1 MTNEIPEEIKQ
12 KIDDLHNKSE
22 FVVSWFAK
30 KYGKT
35 IFRLGT
41 LNKEGCRTWEQGGK
55 KYMCF
60 WDTVLERYTTC
71 IYPIITYRKARN

>member
-1 MTNEIPEEIKQ
+1 MIKRR
-12 KIDDLHNKSE
+12 KKKKMDRNKLME
-22 FVVSWFAK
+22 KTDFVVSLHVK
-30 KYGKT
+30 KFNRV
-35 IFRLGT
+35 IFRIGN

-71 IYPIITYRKARN
+71 IDPMITYRRGLN

>member
-30 KYGKT
+30 NMTKQFLDLVT
-35 IFRLGT
+35 
-41 LNKEGCRTWEQGGK
+41 
-55 KYMCF
+55 
-60 WDTVLERYTTC
+60 
-71 IYPIITYRKARN
+71 